1 MHFKLAA
8 EKRREKAKEKLKKE
22 EFINKLKGLVKKEKA
37 MIEKAKEYGEN
48 INFIDKVNISYDDLD
63 VSAKTVN
70 GDIFLNNKLFESGDI
85 CDNVRYVSHE
95 LIHVLQ
101 QENHMVNE
109 KTSKEN
115 YLKDPNEIEAFQTQ
129 VEVMDDHGQDAQ
141 EYLEHLVDY
150 HGLEGQ
156 ERRKALKKLT
166 EKL

>member
-22 EFINKLKGLVKKEKA
+22 EFINKLKSLVKKEKA
-37 MIEKAKEYGEN
+37 MIEKAKEYKKG
-48 INFIDKVNISYDDLD
+48 IGFIDDVNISYDDLD

-70 GDIFLNNKLFESGDI
+70 GDIFLNNKLFESGDM
-85 CDNVRYVSHE
+85 CDNVRYVVHE
-95 LIHVLQ
+95 LTHCLQ
-101 QENHMVNE
+101 QDAGFVEGP
-109 KTSKEN
+109 TSKEN
-115 YLKDPNEIEAFQTQ
+115 YLKDPKEIEAFQTQ
-129 VEVMDDHGQDAQ
+129 SLVMDQHGQDAQ

-150 HGLEGQ
+150 HGLEGK

>member
-22 EFINKLKGLVKKEKA
+22 EFINKLKSLVKKEKA
-37 MIEKAKEYGEN
+37 MIEKTKEYEKG
-48 INFIDKVNISYDDLD
+48 IDFIDDVNISYDDLD

-70 GDIFLNNKLFESGDI
+70 GEIFLNNKLYESGDM
-85 CDNVRYVSHE
+85 CDNVRYVVHE
-95 LIHVLQ
+95 LTHCLQ
-101 QENHMVNE
+101 QDAGSVNE

-115 YLKDPNEIEAFQTQ
+115 YLKDPLEIEAFQTQ
-129 VEVMDDHGQDAQ
+129 AEVMDEHGQDVQ